1 MVSIL
6 IGMNSSR
13 LPRTSTSLCWK
24 LGEKPPRILIT
35 ADGVMRGAK
44 LVQADIAKQLKRG
57 MLSEAAARSQAAR
70 LSPTLVFADLA
81 R

>member
-1 MVSIL
+1 V
-6 IGMNSSR
+6 
-13 LPRTSTSLCWK
+13 
-24 LGEKPPRILIT
+24 
-35 ADGVMRGAK
+35 K

-57 MLSEAAARSQAAR
+57 LLSEAAARSQGSR